1 MNWRA
6 GRMVG
11 GLLFVASL
19 PLLAGSGPYT
29 TSDAA
34 LAIPDNT
41 GTLGACQTIT
51 VPSVPGEDITGTVT
65 VQISAAH
72 SWIGDLTFRLQ
83 PPVGGNLTLLN
94 RPGRTGT
101 GAGEPDDLSS
111 GTPITYDDAAASAT
125 TAELMGGAGCV
136 GVIGVTA
143 GCPNNYIP
151 SPQPTDTPIAGEGTN
166 LAQFTGGQ
174 RNGVWTLCAA
184 DSASGDTGTLTSWSL
199 TFANSTPVE
208 LLSFGVD

>member
-1 MNWRA
+1 MTWRA
-6 GRMVG
+6 GRLVG
-11 GLLFVASL
+11 GLLFAASL

-29 TSDAA
+29 TSDAP

-41 GTLGACQTIT
+41 GALGTCQTIT

-101 GAGEPDDLSS
+101 GAGQSDDLQSA
-111 GTPITYDDAAASAT
+111 TPITYDDAAASAT
-125 TAELMGGAGCV
+125 TAETMGAGCA
-136 GVIGVTA
+136 GIIGVTA
-143 GCPNNYIP
+143 GCPDNYTP
-151 SPQPTDTPIAGEGTN
+151 SPDAADLPIAGEGTN
-166 LAQFTGGQ
+166 LAQFTGAQ
-174 RNGVWTLCAA
+174 RNGVWTLCAG